1 MTTPDRRPRVG
12 AMSRTNVTSTS
23 LAATVVLVHG
33 ALTDASVWH
42 DVARRLQAA
51 GHPVHAPA
59 LPMRS
64 LDQDAAYLAGFL
76 SHLSGPVVLAGH
88 SWAGSVISH
97 PDIAEVGN
105 VAALVYVA
113 AFQPDTAESA
123 GELNNLFPG
132 SGLTP
137 ENLAVVP
144 NALAG
149 NDLTLLPERFA
160 EVYAADLDPADAMV
174 LAFSQ
179 RPIDPAALAQT
190 FTGLPTWRSI
200 PSFAV
205 VSTNDRSLPPAV
217 LLHMAERAGSHIVEV
232 ASSHAVPLA
241 QPGAVADLIQEAA
254 RAAVTSD
261 AALSS

>member
-1 MTTPDRRPRVG
+1 
-12 AMSRTNVTSTS
+12 MSRTNVTSGRSTVS
-23 LAATVVLVHG
+23 VVLVHG

-42 DVARRLQAA
+42 GVARRLQAA
-51 GHPVHAPA
+51 GHSGHSVHAVHAPA

-76 SHLSGPVVLAGH
+76 SRLSGPVVLAGH

-97 PDIAEVGN
+97 PDIAGVGN

-123 GELNNLFPG
+123 GELNSLFPG

-137 ENLAVVP
+137 ENLTIAP
-144 NALAG
+144 NPLG
-149 NDLTLLPERFA
+149 GDDLTLLPERFA
-160 EVYAADLDPADAMV
+160 EVYAADLEPADAQV

-179 RPIDPAALAQT
+179 RPIDPAALGQT
-190 FTGLPTWRSI
+190 FTGQPAWRSI

-205 VSTNDRSLPPAV
+205 VSTNDRSLPPAA
-217 LLHMAERAGSHIVEV
+217 LRHMAERAGSQIVEV
-232 ASSHAVPLA
+232 PSSHAVPLA
-241 QPGAVADLIQEAA
+241 QP
-254 RAAVTSD
+254 AAVTDLILKAAHAVVTSG